1 MILCLD
7 SETTGLPDWKSPSD
21 ADHQPHLVQ
30 LAMVLLED
38 DFTERAHVSMIIKP
52 EGWVIPQEVTDI
64 HGISHAMAEAV
75 GVPEKLAARL
85 FGSMLYTTGAKAVGH
100 NVAFDLRIMRI
111 ALLRA
116 GYTKEQL
123 DSKKPETFC
132 TMGSSTHLVNLP
144 PTAKMLSAG
153 FNKPK
158 APKLSECIEH
168 FFGEPMV
175 GAHDAMNDC
184 RASLRIFRHLSTA
197 NKPAPIMMKEPIG
210 TDLGAEDVI

>member
-1 MILCLD
+1 MILALD
-7 SETTGLPDWKSPSD
+7 TETCGLPDWRAPSD
-21 ADHQPHLVQ
+21 APHQPHLVQ

-38 DFTERAHVSMIIKP
+38 DFTERAHLSMIIKP
-52 EGWVIPQEVTDI
+52 EGWIIPQEVTDI
-64 HGISHAMAEAV
+64 HGISQTVAEAV

-100 NVAFDLRIMRI
+100 NVSFDLRIMRI

-132 TMGSSTHLVNLP
+132 TMGASTHLVNLP

-168 FFGEPMV
+168 FFKEPMV

-184 RASLRIFRHLSTA
+184 RAALRIFRHLSAAEGRTA
-197 NKPAPIMMKEPIG
+197 IPMKEPIG